1 MQKRQLRPRKVR
13 LLSQDHVT
21 RKDQTDEAI
30 NVEKSNALDG
40 FLLPWPPA
48 KPGSWATSQG
58 LPTVRV
64 LGARVREAL
73 PVLLHGCGLELLAV
87 SPLTLCLVCGVKGT
101 VESVPGEC
109 AVLPAVSPP
118 TRPALPP
125 APAPRPALM
134 AALHPALGPGLGVGH
149 RDLGTWGHG

>member
-1 MQKRQLRPRKVR
+1 M
-13 LLSQDHVT
+13 
-21 RKDQTDEAI
+21 
-30 NVEKSNALDG
+30 
-40 FLLPWPPA
+40 
-48 KPGSWATSQG
+48 
-58 LPTVRV
+58 
-64 LGARVREAL
+64 
-73 PVLLHGCGLELLAV
+73 LLHSRGLELLVV
-87 SPLTLCLVCGVKGT
+87 SPLTACLVCGVKGT

-118 TRPALPP
+118 THPALPP